1 LTEPCDLDATNA
13 RALIGA
19 KKLSPLELTT
29 SCIRR
34 IEDVDPAVNAMVA
47 RDFDGALA
55 AARQAETMV
64 MRGDA
69 LGALHGLPL
78 GVKDLIDAKGL
89 PTTYGSPL
97 FKGAIAAQ
105 DEGAVASL
113 RAAGAVILG
122 KTNTPEWGAGGN
134 TRNAVYGATGN
145 PFDPARSA
153 AGSSGGSAAA
163 LACAMVP
170 LATGSDTG
178 GSLRNPASFCGIV
191 GFRPTP
197 GLIPGEKRNMAWIQ
211 LSTLGPMARTVA
223 DLALMLSAMVS
234 RDSRD
239 PLNVFSEAGHSAV
252 SALRPADLSRLR
264 VAATTDFG
272 FAPTERIVAE
282 TFRAKLGIFQSV
294 FARLDDAHPDCGGAD
309 DAFAILRAVLFLG
322 RHGQLLKQHPDQV
335 GPNVRANVEEGLGYS
350 AEDVARA
357 LSLQTTLYRRWQD
370 FFGGQDSL
378 GGYDIVLAPS
388 VTISPRPWRELYPA
402 EIDGKPTR
410 SYFHWLAL
418 AYAAT
423 LAGHPALS
431 LPVGLDP
438 NGMPFGLQI
447 IGPRGG
453 DALVLGVAAAL
464 ERLLAGDVRTA
475 RPVPDIGRLRA
486 APAIAAMDG
495 FRDFS

>member
-1 LTEPCDLDATNA
+1 LTEPCDLSATDA

-19 KKLSPLELTT
+19 KKLSPVELAA

-34 IEDVDPAVNAMVA
+34 IEEVDPAVNAMVA
-47 RDFDGALA
+47 RDFDGLLA
-55 AARQAETMV
+55 AARDSEAKV
-64 MRGDA
+64 MRGEP

-105 DEGAVASL
+105 DEGAVGSL
-113 RAAGAVILG
+113 RAAGAMIVG

-134 TRNAVYGATGN
+134 TRNVVYGATGN

-163 LACAMVP
+163 LACGMVP

-178 GSLRNPASFCGIV
+178 GSLRNPAAFCGIV

-211 LSTLGPMARTVA
+211 LSTLGPMARTVP
-223 DLALMLSAMVS
+223 DVALMLSAMVS

-239 PLNVFSEAGHSAV
+239 PLNVFSEGRGTFSP
-252 SALRPADLSRLR
+252 LRVADLSHLR

-272 FAPTERIVAE
+272 FAPTEKIVAE
-282 TFRAKLGIFQSV
+282 TFRAKLGVFQSV
-294 FARLDDAHPDCGGAD
+294 FARLDDAHPDCSGAD

-335 GPNVRANVEEGLGYS
+335 GPNVRANVEEGRGYS

-357 LSLQTTLYRRWQD
+357 LTLQTTLYRRWQE
-370 FFGGQDSL
+370 FF

-402 EIDGKPTR
+402 EINGKPTR

-464 ERLLAGDVRTA
+464 ERLLADDVRTA

-486 APAIAAMDG
+486 APAIAAAEG
-495 FRDFS
+495 FRDFG